1 MESGR
6 LHAERGGNREGEGG
20 MKGSFAGIVVGFLVA
35 GSVNPAD
42 VWKLPSESTVL
53 KPGKGREVVLGQCVV
68 CHSVDYVTTQPPLPR
83 AAWVASIEKMR
94 SKYGA
99 PVPTNSVVVLA
110 DYLTE
115 QYGRPDAKP

>member
-1 MESGR
+1 
-6 LHAERGGNREGEGG
+6 
-20 MKGSFAGIVVGFLVA
+20 MKGSWVGILASLLMA
-35 GSVNPAD
+35 GSVTPAD
-42 VWKLPSESTVL
+42 AWKLPPESAVL
-53 KPGKGREVVLGQCVV
+53 KPGKGREVVLGQCLM
-68 CHSVDYVTTQPPLPR
+68 CHSVDYITTQPPLPK

-99 PVPTNSVVVLA
+99 PVPTNSVGVLA